1 MSAPPILVL
10 PGYGDSGPEH
20 WQSVWEAADPRARRV
35 VQRDWLEPRLDDWL
49 AVLDREISACP
60 TPPVLV
66 APPEPPA
73 LCDEWLCLPPDPVAE
88 AVSSAQARVRG
99 MKGRSGAKRRSSMT
113 SRAPYTTE
121 AAAKTGAAVWS
132 SGAGGPFGR
141 IFAKLRP
148 FSALGG
154 GGLGV
159 IGDGLPDAED
169 VAGADLLDVLLR
181 EAALEQDADEVRV
194 LRDVFETGR

>member
-66 APPEPPA
+66 AHSLGCVLAAHWVARTRRTVAGAMLVAPA
-73 LCDEWLCLPPDPVAE
+73 DVDAIAVVLDAVASFAPVPLIRLPFPSIVV
-88 AVSSAQARVRG
+88 VSDDDSY
-99 MKGRSGAKRRSSMT
+99 
-113 SRAPYTTE
+113 APRE
-121 AAAKTGAAVWS
+121 RAAAFARAWGSRLVVFPGIGHINSESGLGAWPQGRALLDELLTRV
-132 SGAGGPFGR
+132 AGGP
-141 IFAKLRP
+141 
-148 FSALGG
+148 
-154 GGLGV
+154 
-159 IGDGLPDAED
+159 
-169 VAGADLLDVLLR
+169 
-181 EAALEQDADEVRV
+181 
-194 LRDVFETGR
+194 